1 MSPPGRGA
9 RGDQA
14 ASAPTPPSVGE
25 TCAASVSAAPP
36 RRYDGRAVTLRR
48 NAQHQLDEL
57 LAGGP
62 APLVLGDPIDWHAV
76 HMNLDAAERA
86 AIGRELAT
94 AGWVA

>member
-25 TCAASVSAAPP
+25 TTASVSAAPP
-36 RRYDGRAVTLRR
+36 RRYDGRAVALRR
-48 NAQHQLDEL
+48 IARHQLDEL
-57 LAGGP
+57 LAGGSV
-62 APLVLGDPIDWHAV
+62 PLVLGTPIDWHAT
-76 HMNLDAAERA
+76 HMDLGAAERA